1 MGNRDEE
8 LLSCLAFKSRLEQRN
23 KELLEQIEHTE
34 KQCTELLADYNEA
47 RLQIEKKNEEIMR
60 IKSEAS
66 LQASYIT
73 QMEDAHSQNEIEL
86 KQCKTNSIILSRQL
100 SRNHDEREFQVHS
113 LNLQLADN
121 ETLLREIGDHNK
133 ILQDEVD
140 LLTAEKTKLQTEA
153 MKLREQTTSLEIQVV
168 NLKMTIQ
175 DLNKSQA
182 VRKRNRETQGTSMSF
197 VKEKE
202 AWKSRSKK
210 RHGQRITRSCLNR
223 LHHKKTRNSVSYRIL
238 IYDKKDKLNVGLV
251 SLPGFFKT
259 KQQSS
264 ISFEQNNNNHYSSYL
279 GLVDIDLVNFV
290 AIYIILSGTRFP
302 ELVREMTVYKAS
314 YTVTELLTI
323 LSTRELPTNSGS
335 DKRTTISSLSCITVN
350 LTSSICAKK
359 FQASY
364 KPFTLNSNHQFWLR
378 SDLVPFNM
386 DRLIFDD
393 NNEDQD
399 KLFQPKMPLYNDDF
413 SQHDHSVINPRLC
426 HLLRDIAEVGFY
438 VIFNILRL
446 FSPK

>member
-168 NLKMTIQ
+168 NLKMTIR

-323 LSTRELPTNSGS
+323 LSTRELPTLILPLLFVRRSF
-335 DKRTTISSLSCITVN
+335 KPHTSLSPLIPTTSFGFEVTLFL
-350 LTSSICAKK
+350 LTWTA
-359 FQASY
+359 
-364 KPFTLNSNHQFWLR
+364 
-378 SDLVPFNM
+378 
-386 DRLIFDD
+386 
-393 NNEDQD
+393 
-399 KLFQPKMPLYNDDF
+399 
-413 SQHDHSVINPRLC
+413 
-426 HLLRDIAEVGFY
+426 
-438 VIFNILRL
+438 
-446 FSPK
+446 